1 MTGKLLFNSEPTPYT
16 RAIFSLDDTTLLYDD
31 VRMFGAIE
39 YGSER
44 ADRQGPDALVSVAPE
59 KLKRNAPI
67 KAVLLN
73 QKVFSGVG
81 NIYADEALFRA
92 RIRPTARSLSKPRA
106 QALLQAVDEVLREAI
121 EKRGSSVSDY
131 VDTEGRS
138 GTFQQS
144 HRVYQREGQPCV
156 NCGSAIKR
164 IVIGGRSTHYCPRC
178 QR

>member
-1 MTGKLLFNSEPTPYT
+1 MPELPEVETIVRELAPRLIGRHILAVEILQPRIT
-16 RAIFSLDDTTLLYDD
+16 RHSRVDLA
-31 VRMFGAIE
+31 
-39 YGSER
+39 
-44 ADRQGPDALVSVAPE
+44 SVLPG
-59 KLKRNAPI
+59 RPI

-73 QKVFSGVG
+73 QKIFSGVG

-92 RIRPTARSLSKPRA
+92 RIRPTARSLSRARA

-144 HRVYQREGQPCV
+144 HRVYQ
-156 NCGSAIKR
+156 
-164 IVIGGRSTHYCPRC
+164 
-178 QR
+178 